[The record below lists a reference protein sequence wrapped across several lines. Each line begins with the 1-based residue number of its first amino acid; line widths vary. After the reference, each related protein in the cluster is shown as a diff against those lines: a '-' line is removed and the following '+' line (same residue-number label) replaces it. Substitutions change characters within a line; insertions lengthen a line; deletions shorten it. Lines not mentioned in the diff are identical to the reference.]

1 MNFSEEELD
10 RRLKIAAEIFAE
22 AFHREFRR
30 QAFMRATRAT
40 LYFKKCVKPE
50 RKIRRRK

>member
-1 MNFSEEELD
+1 MKLSEEELE
-10 RRLKIAAEIFAE
+10 RRLKLAAEIFAE

-30 QAFMRATRAT
+30 QAFMHTV
-40 LYFKKCVKPE
+40 LYFKKSVKPE